1 MCRMVSDE
9 ERAKNRAYYLKNREK
24 ILAAAK
30 ERYRT
35 DPALKPRVLE
45 TWKVWAKNN
54 PDKLREHHRK
64 YIENN
69 REKVREIH
77 RLADQR
83 RRLQKLHP
91 PKAPKVKPPKVPREK
106 KVKTKVTKEPEPE
119 PEPEIELTPS
129 DYAYLTGKI
138 IFTGPVT
145 LDQSFWA

>member
-1 MCRMVSDE
+1 MCRMVSEE

-35 DPALKPRVLE
+35 DPALKPRLLE
-45 TWKVWAKNN
+45 TWKLWAKKN

-64 YIENN
+64 YVANN

-77 RLADQR
+77 RLAEQR
-83 RRLQKLHP
+83 RKLKNLRP
-91 PKAPKVKPPKVPREK
+91 PTLKVVKPPKPPREK
-106 KVKTKVTKEPEPE
+106 KVKTKVTKEPEPQPE
-119 PEPEIELTPS
+119 PEPELSPA
-129 DYAYLTGKI
+129 DYAYITGKI

>member
-1 MCRMVSDE
+1 MVSEE

-35 DPALKPRVLE
+35 DPALKPRLLE

-64 YIENN
+64 YVENN

-77 RLADQR
+77 RLAEQR

-119 PEPEIELTPS
+119 PSVFSIDHPLLVETERRQKKLPTHRE
-129 DYAYLTGKI
+129 YNKTG
-138 IFTGPVT
+138 
-145 LDQSFWA
+145 